1 MKSFYE
7 LSLEWIDKFYETQN
21 PDEHFLTLPKVSDVF
36 SFSLVC
42 FIKAK
47 TNGRK
52 KVNLIELGA
61 GDGEL
66 LQKIKKLSLT
76 FDLDIAKL
84 IAVERSQ
91 KRREKLSQKFK
102 NQDIK
107 IYRDFDEIEFDSERN
122 EDSLLI
128 VIGNE
133 FFDSLPFSVIRV
145 CNSKVEELYSD
156 GEKFFFSDLSP
167 RTEVFLKRY
176 YSEIIGE
183 ILGQGEAFFF
193 EVSPDFESVIDFLLR
208 VGNIAVFSDYGYT
221 SFFERLRYGSV
232 NLHWFFS
239 TEKLE
244 FYDLKKAWEKVESS
258 FGKKDISFF
267 IDFDIIKKIAE
278 EKGLKAEVQKLSRF
292 VISNIENFKEDFE
305 RFLESHNKI
314 ANVLSL
320 MDILKGWGNFSVITL
335 EKIENLER

>member
-1 MKSFYE
+1 MRSFYE
-7 LSLEWIDKFYETQN
+7 ISSEWIDRFYETQN
-21 PDEHFLTLPKVSDVF
+21 PDEHFLTLPKVSDIF

-47 TNGRK
+47 VGERK
-52 KVNLIELGA
+52 KLGLIELGA

-66 LQKIKKLSLT
+66 LEKIKNLSLI
-76 FDLDIAKL
+76 FDLDIEKI

-91 KRREKLSQKFK
+91 RRREKLSQRFK
-102 NQDIK
+102 NQDVK
-107 IYRDFDEIEFDSERN
+107 IYREFEEMEFENERR
-122 EDSLLI
+122 EDCLWI

-145 CNSKVEELYSD
+145 CDSKLEELYSD
-156 GEKFFFSDLSP
+156 GEKFFFSDLSQ
-167 RTEVFLKRY
+167 RTEFFLKRY
-176 YSEIIGE
+176 YSEVIEE
-183 ILGQGEAFFF
+183 ILGRGETFFF
-193 EVSPDFESVIDFLLR
+193 EVSPDFENVIEFLLR
-208 VGNIAVFSDYGYT
+208 VCDIAVFSDYGYT
-221 SFFERLRYGSV
+221 SFFERLRYGSI

-244 FYDLKKAWEKVESS
+244 FDDLKKAWERVEGS

-267 IDFDIIKKIAE
+267 VDFDIIKKIAE
-278 EKGLKAEVQKLSRF
+278 ERGFKVEVQKLWRF
-292 VISNIENFKEDFE
+292 VISSIENFKEDFE

-320 MDILKGWGNFSVITL
+320 MDIVKGWGSFSVITL
-335 EKIENLER
+335 EKVENSER

>member
-47 TNGRK
+47 TSGRK

-145 CNSKVEELYSD
+145 CNSKIEELYSD

-208 VGNIAVFSDYGYT
+208 VGDIAVFSDYGYT

>member
-7 LSLEWIDKFYETQN
+7 LSSEWIDKFYETQN
-21 PDEHFLTLPKVSDVF
+21 SDEHFLTLPKVSDIF
-36 SFSLVC
+36 PFSLVC
-42 FIKAK
+42 FIKTK
-47 TNGRK
+47 IGGK
-52 KVNLIELGA
+52 KRVSLIELGA

-66 LQKIKKLSLT
+66 LEKIKNLSLI
-76 FDLDIAKL
+76 FDLDIEKI

-91 KRREKLSQKFK
+91 KRRERLSQRFK
-102 NQDIK
+102 SQDIK
-107 IYRDFDEIEFDSERN
+107 IYRDFEEIEFGSGRE

-176 YSEIIGE
+176 YSEIIEE
-183 ILGQGEAFFF
+183 ILAQGETFFF

-208 VGNIAVFSDYGYT
+208 VGDIAVFSDYGYI
-221 SFFERLRYGSV
+221 SFFERLRYGST

-244 FYDLKKAWEKVESS
+244 FDDLKKTWERVESS

-267 IDFDIIKKIAE
+267 VDFDIIKKIAE
-278 EKGLKAEVQKLSRF
+278 EKGFKVEVQKLSRF
-292 VISNIENFKEDFE
+292 VISSIENFREDFE

-320 MDILKGWGNFSVITL
+320 MDVVKGWGNFSVITL
-335 EKIENLER
+335 EKVENLER